1 MDESFNIL
9 TKKLSIIDIKKF
21 NNIKYINCNNISI
34 RDNAIIFYLNSKDG
48 GTTEFEIEYAG
59 VYYSETH
66 IWSWAWALPDYECD
80 DNSISNRI
88 VNYALHVK
96 AEPNTY
102 NSFVKSFILTS
113 QVNFKTEFQLN
124 TYIDILLGLLNENA
138 QFIFS
143 NIVYLDKAKKKYKI
157 DYYYIIKSK

>member
-1 MDESFNIL
+1 MNDSFNIL
-9 TKKLSIIDIKKF
+9 VQKFDIIDKKKY
-21 NNIKYINCNNISI
+21 NNMKYINCKDYTIK
-34 RDNAIIFYLNSKDG
+34 DDTIIFYLNSKEG

-59 VYYSETH
+59 VYYNDTH
-66 IWSWAWALPDYECD
+66 IWSWAWALPNYECD
-80 DNSISNRI
+80 DNSISNRM

-113 QVNFKTEFQLN
+113 QMSFDTEFQLN
-124 TYIDILLGLLNENA
+124 TYIDILLGLLNDNA
-138 QFIFS
+138 QFIFR
-143 NIVYLDKAKKKYKI
+143 NIIYLDKAKKKYKI